1 MAENRSPAESASV
14 HLTSSSSIEARYHGA
29 VSVMAHTPFES
40 IESAQHFVALLAE
53 AIADARQEIR
63 EDTETA
69 TAASA
74 VRQVEA
80 LRLVDH
86 KLSQLAAHLHASS
99 KILNDLRK
107 LRRLL
112 IGQEE

>member
-1 MAENRSPAESASV
+1 M
-14 HLTSSSSIEARYHGA
+14 A
-29 VSVMAHTPFES
+29 VSVMEHTPFES

-53 AIADARQEIR
+53 AIADAREEIR
-63 EDTETA
+63 EDTEKA
-69 TAASA
+69 TAERAA
-74 VRQVEA
+74 RQVEA

-99 KILNDLRK
+99 RILSDLKK

-112 IGQEE
+112 IGQED